1 MHVVSAVA
9 VAAGSE
15 DKIHFAEPVRNLE
28 PVRFPAASLIAG
40 SPLRSASRSMMTSG
54 DSVSIRAMA
63 ADTGEAGIGGE
74 LCGNT
79 VTREHPGPRQP

>member
-1 MHVVSAVA
+1 
-9 VAAGSE
+9 
-15 DKIHFAEPVRNLE
+15 
-28 PVRFPAASLIAG
+28 
-40 SPLRSASRSMMTSG
+40 MMTSG